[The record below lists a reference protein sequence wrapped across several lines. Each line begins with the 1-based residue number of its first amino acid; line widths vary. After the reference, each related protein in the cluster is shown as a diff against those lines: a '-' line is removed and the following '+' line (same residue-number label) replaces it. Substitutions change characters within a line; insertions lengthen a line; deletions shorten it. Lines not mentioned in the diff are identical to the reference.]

1 LAKRLGRNADEI
13 PLDELAK
20 HLDGKTLGAFSGIAA
35 KSIRGSVG
43 RSAREGLLQQAKK
56 LFSLGDDL
64 DILYNQPK
72 NQFNRRINKIQLT
85 CGPMDQFPRG
95 TFFEELQHAIDDVP
109 HDGIGRRNPTHF
121 PADGTLENA
130 LLHKEVFKRMYD
142 NPLFNITADEFESLI
157 RRVDQ
162 QIDTLRGSR

>member
-1 LAKRLGRNADEI
+1 
-13 PLDELAK
+13 
-20 HLDGKTLGAFSGIAA
+20 
-35 KSIRGSVG
+35 
-43 RSAREGLLQQAKK
+43 LQQAKK